1 MISLSGMQVDAEN
14 FMMVMSALESVQ
26 ISLMIMTGPGMAKQI
41 YKEEVHQSVLL
52 SCVSSI

>member
-14 FMMVMSALESVQ
+14 FTMVMSALESVQ
-26 ISLMIMTGPGMAKQI
+26 ISLMIMTGAGMAKQI

>member
-1 MISLSGMQVDAEN
+1 MQVDAEN
-14 FMMVMSALESVQ
+14 FTMVMSALESVQ
-26 ISLMIMTGPGMAKQI
+26 ISLMIMTGAGMAKQI